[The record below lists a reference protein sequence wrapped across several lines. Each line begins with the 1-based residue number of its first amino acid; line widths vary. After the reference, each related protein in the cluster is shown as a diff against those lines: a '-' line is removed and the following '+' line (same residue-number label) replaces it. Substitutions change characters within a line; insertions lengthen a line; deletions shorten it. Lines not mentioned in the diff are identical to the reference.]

1 MISASIL
8 TPILTPIF
16 PLWNGLKRFKTAF
29 FLSTRQQKT
38 PEIKNFQGFLNMD
51 LRGIEPLSE
60 SLSIQASPITVILL
74 TFPPSGAGWQASD
87 FSSFINSFFF
97 SKLWRKSAPRSLMP
111 ESELRETQ
119 KPTAAIRQRTLNFRL
134 RLILKWNF
142 YRSVPLR
149 MASPTSRPPS
159 KPVQALNYF

>member
-38 PEIKNFQGFLNMD
+38 PEIKDFQGFLNMD

-60 SLSIQASPITVILL
+60 NLFRTVSPITVSIL
-74 TFPPSGAGWQASD
+74 TFPLSG
-87 FSSFINSFFF
+87 
-97 SKLWRKSAPRSLMP
+97 
-111 ESELRETQ
+111 
-119 KPTAAIRQRTLNFRL
+119 
-134 RLILKWNF
+134 
-142 YRSVPLR
+142 V
-149 MASPTSRPPS
+149 
-159 KPVQALNYF
+159 